1 MKQDGMAMV
10 EALVASA
17 LLGLGLLGAT
27 RLTLHALDAALQTR
41 QEMHAHALVAEA
53 LDCAVAHLQPCPNP
67 TQRQYQGMTYTL
79 EITRQPVDAL
89 LTHIQVRVQW
99 SSQSTG
105 PRQEFSGYTRVS
117 AMPDGL
123 GVSSP

>member
-1 MKQDGMAMV
+1 MKQGGMAMV

-41 QEMHAHALVAEA
+41 QEVHAHALLAEA
-53 LDCAVAHLQPCPNP
+53 LDCAIARLEPC
-67 TQRQYQGMTYTL
+67 TSSAQHQGMTYTL
-79 EITRQPVDAL
+79 EITRQPVDAF
-89 LTHIQVRVQW
+89 LTHIQARVQW
-99 SSQSTG
+99 SSRSTG
-105 PRQEFSGYTRVS
+105 PRHEFTGYTRVS
-117 AMPDGL
+117 AMPDWV